1 LGVADGDSS
10 SAGVDSFLFG
20 EGDAEGTG
28 EDFFEGV
35 GVTVGDFF
43 FVAVVTVFFRC
54 FGVGVGVEKTFF
66 NAAPTDCSAGLAV
79 SIGKEITA
87 MKMRRRKN
95 M

>member
-10 SAGVDSFLFG
+10 SAGVDFFFFG
-20 EGDAEGTG
+20 EGDADGVG

-43 FVAVVTVFFRC
+43 LLAVVTVLFGV
-54 FGVGVGVEKTFF
+54 FGVGVGVAKTFF
-66 NAAPTDCSAGLAV
+66 SAAPRDCSAGLAV

-87 MKMRRRKN
+87 IKMRSRKN